1 MRRLSLRTKLT
12 LLYTAMMT
20 AVVCVILA
28 LLFSLSGKE
37 LLAGVQN
44 RLEQEVAQAGGDI
57 EYGDGILEFDSDMM
71 DLEYG
76 IYLSVYG
83 PDGTM
88 LYGRIPYDFDNSV
101 PFEDGSIRRFSAA
114 DGDYYLMDL
123 YYRVEGYGLVVI
135 RGITSITEAEG
146 SYLMIVRLAVIL
158 LPLAAALTAGLG
170 YFMTG
175 RTLRPVAQITETV
188 RKILKDRDL
197 SRRIGL
203 GEGRDEIYRMAATFD
218 QLLEQVESSLKRE
231 QQFTSDVSHELRTPV
246 AAMLLVC
253 EDLLERGELGTEE
266 RESVEMLYQKT
277 RYLSQMISQLLMLSR
292 ADQGRE
298 RLVMEQVDFSELT
311 AMAAEEA
318 REAGREK
325 NIRVYDRIQPGL
337 SMEGDETLLIRLWM
351 NLLENAVNYGKEGGH
366 IWLSLE
372 KEGNGIRGR
381 IRDDGIGIRSED
393 LPHIWE
399 RFFQADASRT
409 RQDSSG
415 LGLSMVQW
423 IVKVHHGHI
432 QADSRYGQGTE
443 FTFWFPAGPEGGNT
457 EDQQKVSEESF
468 REAGRRRKK
477 R

>member
-1 MRRLSLRTKLT
+1 MKRLSLRTKLT

-57 EYGDGILEFDSDMM
+57 EYEDGVLEFDSDIM

-83 PDGTM
+83 SDGTM

-101 PFEDGSIRRFSAA
+101 LFEDGSIRRLSAA
-114 DGDYYLMDL
+114 GTEYYLMDL
-123 YYRVEGYGLVVI
+123 YYRVEGYGMVVI
-135 RGITSITEAEG
+135 RGITSITEAER
-146 SYLMIVRLAVIL
+146 SYLEIIRLAVIL

-175 RTLRPVAQITETV
+175 RTLRPVARITGTV
-188 RKILKDRDL
+188 QQILKDRDL

-218 QLLEQVESSLKRE
+218 QLLEQVEASLKRE

-246 AAMLLVC
+246 ASMLLAC
-253 EDLLERGELGTEE
+253 EELLEQGQLGKEE
-266 RESVEMLYQKT
+266 RESVEILYQKA
-277 RYLSQMISQLLMLSR
+277 RYLSQMISQLLLLSR

-298 RLVMEQVDFSELT
+298 RLVMEPLDFSELT

-318 REAGREK
+318 RDAGSEK
-325 NIRVYDRIQPGL
+325 KIQVYDRIQPGL
-337 SMEGDETLLIRLWM
+337 TMVGDETLLIRLWM
-351 NLLENAVNYGKEGGH
+351 NLLNNAVSYGKEGGH

-372 KEGNGIRGR
+372 KDGEDIRGQV
-381 IRDDGIGIRSED
+381 RDDGIGIRRED

-399 RFFQADASRT
+399 RFFQADAART

-423 IVKVHHGHI
+423 IVKAHHGRI
-432 QADSRYGQGTE
+432 RADSRLGEGTV
-443 FTFWFPAGPEGGNT
+443 FTFWFPADP
-457 EDQQKVSEESF
+457 D
-468 REAGRRRKK
+468 REAQGESRKAPQE
-477 R
+477 RFGDTGL